1 MAYQKPKEEMMEFW
15 RAFQEAFLVLYG
27 TRLATIAAINGHC
40 YAAGAVSALA
50 CDSRIMVKGPYGITL
65 NEVAIGVVIPFW
77 IRDLLRCTVGHRQA
91 ERAMQLG
98 TIYNAEEALRIGMVD
113 EAVDED
119 KLMDSVREE
128 MGRFL
133 KIQGVPRAK
142 CKQELRGKFLRNL
155 RERREEDAHQMAENF
170 TSDLV
175 QNNIAAFL
183 ASRSRR
189 E

>member
-1 MAYQKPKEEMMEFW
+1 MAYQKPKEGMMEFW

-27 TRLATIAAINGHC
+27 SRLATIAAINGQC
-40 YAAGAVSALA
+40 YAAGAVTALA

-65 NEVAIGVVIPFW
+65 NEVAVGVVIPFW
-77 IRDLLRCTVGHRQA
+77 IQDMLRCTVGHRQA

-133 KIQGVPRAK
+133 KIQGVPRAQ

-183 ASRSRR
+183 ASRSKRK
-189 E
+189 